1 MDMASCVEADNIT
14 EYNNTSNRSTSVL
27 CGTSTLANVTVFLIG
42 CLVFLS
48 DACTSVAMVRTR
60 RVPFPTRLLTSVTL
74 LCNCVFM
81 LMFVLTFLPVGGEI
95 DFYRVL
101 RCICTEIGRL
111 CIAMPWVAMAL
122 MSLERVLCLNWGIYY
137 SRYVTKDRTWKLV
150 TGVLGIISVL
160 KLLIRFIVVPLYR
173 HQDLNFLHSCGDLQ
187 INVYILTVCL
197 LISSPCYVN
206 IYVIIQRHTKN
217 MKLNLV
223 HGLTKY
229 EALNKS
235 YKSTRAVSV
244 LFVIFIVLHLPVLIT
259 LISLHFVETMY
270 DLGRFLVFISVLL
283 MCGTN
288 PVLYAW
294 RFKEC
299 RFIMKSFINRKFG
312 LFAKSVE
319 SMRIEIYNIVV
330 SDRRRRN
337 TSFQDS
343 KTKTS
348 FSSED

>member
-1 MDMASCVEADNIT
+1 MDMNSCVEANNGT
-14 EYNNTSNRSTSVL
+14 ESNNTSNRPASVL
-27 CGTSTLANVTVFLIG
+27 CGTSTLTNVIVFLIG

-48 DACTSVAMVRTR
+48 DACTCVAMVHTR

-81 LMFVLTFLPVGGEI
+81 AMFMLTVLPAEGEV
-95 DFYRVL
+95 DFYPQL
-101 RCICTEIGRL
+101 RCIGTEIGRL
-111 CIAMPWVAMAL
+111 CIATSWVAMAL

-150 TGVLGIISVL
+150 TGVLGIINLL

-173 HQDLNFLHSCGDLQ
+173 RQDLNFLHACGDLQ

-197 LISSPCYVN
+197 LISIPCYVN
-206 IYVIIQRHTKN
+206 IYVIIQRHMKN
-217 MKLNLV
+217 MKFNLV
-223 HGLTKY
+223 EGLTTY

-235 YKSTRAVSV
+235 YKSTRAVSA

-259 LISLHFVETMY
+259 LISFHFMDTKY
-270 DLGRFLVFISVLL
+270 DLGRFLVFISVVL

-312 LFAKSVE
+312 LYEKSVE
-319 SMRIEIYNIVV
+319 RMRIDIYNIVV
-330 SDRRRRN
+330 SDKRRQN
-337 TSFQDS
+337 TSLQDS
-343 KTKTS
+343 KTNTS
-348 FSSED
+348 FSLED